1 MLSSITPS
9 DAWNLPPK
17 QRLAFFLGQRPAVC
31 RVAPSPTG
39 HVHLGTVRTALHNFL
54 AAKASGGTFFLR
66 IDDTD
71 HSRNDQAH
79 VDLIH
84 HSFTTFGLLPDF
96 SFHQSSRLSVH
107 QQAADALLKAGLA
120 IPDGTAVRLKPN
132 FASNLPDRFF
142 DLAAGICPISTTMA
156 QQADGLVL
164 LRSDGT
170 PTYHFASVL
179 DDIHAGTTLVLRG
192 MDHLANTPKQILVAQ
207 ALSSIDW
214 PSARCF
220 LQSVCFAHVGLIMK
234 DGKKLSKRDGDSNVM
249 ALLDSGICAGAL
261 LQWCLMLGWGHPA
274 SDFDRQHPILSLTSM
289 PSLFAQG
296 GLRAINSNLQ
306 PSKLI
311 SLQRHWQKL
320 LPASPTAD

>member
-1 MLSSITPS
+1 MLSSLLRS

-71 HSRNDQAH
+71 QSRNDQTH

-84 HSFTTFGLLPDF
+84 HSLATFGLCPDF
-96 SFHQSSRLSVH
+96 LFHQSSRLSIH

-120 IPDGTAVRLKPN
+120 IPDGSAVRLKPCL
-132 FASNLPDRFF
+132 SSLLPDQFF
-142 DLAAGICPISTTMA
+142 DLAAGTCPVSTTMA

-207 ALSSIDW
+207 VLSSIDW
-214 PSARCF
+214 PGAVPF
-220 LQSVCFAHVGLIMK
+220 LSNVCFAHVGLIMK

-249 ALLDSGICAGAL
+249 ALLDAGTCPGAL
-261 LQWCLMLGWGHPA
+261 LQWSLMLGWGHPA
-274 SDFDRQHPILSLTSM
+274 SDFDRQHPILSLSSM

-306 PSKLI
+306 SSKLI
-311 SLQRHWQKL
+311 SLQRQWDKQLSSAPH
-320 LPASPTAD
+320 